1 MPLTRQQKAYKVNL
15 PPLSPQH
22 RDALYGMLLGNAC
35 VTRCRGP
42 IHACIQFDQ
51 SAKQAAF
58 VDHLFQLFR
67 DWTRS
72 YHGRSFRTFAHTTF
86 TAFDAAFH
94 PGTGSSGTRES
105 ETQEDLFT
113 AILTVQNRKNESL
126 FMKNETYITINAH

>member
-22 RDALYGMLLGNAC
+22 RD
-35 VTRCRGP
+35 
-42 IHACIQFDQ
+42 
-51 SAKQAAF
+51 
-58 VDHLFQLFR
+58 
-67 DWTRS
+67 
-72 YHGRSFRTFAHTTF
+72 GRSFRTFAHTTF